1 MAGPG
6 GTHDCRRSRMI
17 LLTRE
22 VTNID
27 NGQMTFNFSS
37 RSVGKRARASAHKI
51 DRRQGEVCESS
62 YAESHLTIVCP

>member
-1 MAGPG
+1 MPGAG

-17 LLTRE
+17 LLTRQ

-27 NGQMTFNFSS
+27 NSQMTFNFSS
-37 RSVGKRARASAHKI
+37 RSGGKRARASAHKI

-62 YAESHLTIVCP
+62 YAELHLASVCP